1 MATLPPSTDFTGSS
15 VTQGGAKTF
24 MSTVR
29 TFLSDL
35 LGTDSADKSAA
46 RAALGLPTSSLGY
59 RNKVVNGKF
68 AVDSRAVAS
77 SGTLSAGQ
85 YLFDGWKAG
94 ASGCTYSFATSN
106 NLTTL
111 TISAGSMQQ
120 VIEGIN
126 LMSATYILT
135 WMGTAQGKIAAGSY
149 GASGVTGSV
158 TGGTNTTIEF
168 NTGTLTLVQ
177 FEEGTNATSFEHR
190 SLTLEQLI
198 CARYLP
204 VFSYAASE
212 EVGGGLM
219 YSSTTGLLQVNF
231 LVPTR
236 VPVTAVTASSAGF
249 LTFQGGGYTSATSAI
264 TINLGGKNQ
273 ASLSCTI
280 SGATAGQGARV
291 YTNGT
296 GKLIFTGAEL

>member
-24 MSTVR
+24 VSTLR
-29 TFLSDL
+29 TFIADL
-35 LGTDSADKSAA
+35 LGTDSSNKAA
-46 RAALGLPTSSLGY
+46 AMSALGLPTGSLGY
-59 RNKVVNGKF
+59 RNKAINGKF

-94 ASGCTYSFATSN
+94 ASGCTYSYATSA

-111 TISAGSMQQ
+111 TISSGSMVQ

-126 LMSATYILT
+126 LMSATYVLT
-135 WMGTAQGKIAAGSY
+135 WTGTAQGKIGAGSY
-149 GASGVTGSV
+149 AASGVTGSV
-158 TGGTNTTIEF
+158 TGGTNTNIEF

-177 FEEGTNATSFEHR
+177 FEEGTNPSSFEHR

-204 VFSYAASE
+204 VFSYGSSE
-212 EVGGGLM
+212 EVGSGLM
-219 YSSTTGLLQVNF
+219 YSSTTGLLTINF
-231 LVPTR
+231 LVQTR
-236 VPVTAVTASSAGF
+236 VAVTAVTASSAGF
-249 LTFQGGGYTSATSAI
+249 LTFQGGGYTSATSGI
-264 TINLGGKNQ
+264 TINSGGNLC

-280 SGATAGQGARV
+280 SGATAGQGARI
-291 YTNGT
+291 YTNGS
-296 GKLIFTGAEL
+296 GRLIFTGAEL

>member
-24 MSTVR
+24 VSTLR

-35 LGTDSADKSAA
+35 LGTDSSNKSAA

-59 RNKVVNGKF
+59 RNKVINGRF

-120 VIEGIN
+120 VVEGIN
-126 LMSATYILT
+126 LMSATYSLT
-135 WMGTAQGKIAAGSY
+135 WTGTAQGKIAAGSY

-190 SLTLEQLI
+190 SLTL
-198 CARYLP
+198 
-204 VFSYAASE
+204 
-212 EVGGGLM
+212 
-219 YSSTTGLLQVNF
+219 
-231 LVPTR
+231 
-236 VPVTAVTASSAGF
+236 AVD
-249 LTFQGGGYTSATSAI
+249 LR
-264 TINLGGKNQ
+264 
-273 ASLSCTI
+273 SLSTCVLLRCQRGGWRGVDVLI
-280 SGATAGQGARV
+280 DNRAAAGQFPCPDPCSGNCRDSEFDRLLDFPRRRLHFGNV
-291 YTNGT
+291 RYHDQRRW
-296 GKLIFTGAEL
+296 KEPSVS